1 MTGTV
6 FREER
11 PPAGAPPRLRLPEF
25 RVFHPSD
32 HLQLWV
38 AEHGVVPE
46 VSLRLLLDA
55 GAAAEDANQAGV
67 AELTARLLTEG
78 AGDRDAV
85 GMAEWLDRL
94 GAAFRASV
102 QYDIATMAMHCLS
115 DVTAGALDFLA
126 TALREPRFQEH
137 EVDRVRGERLD
148 EIERQFDEP
157 AIVADHALIDAVY
170 GKGLYARPAGGKAD
184 TVSSLQAADVRAYHA
199 ARYSSAGAVLI
210 LCGAVD
216 GDRAADLVSARL
228 GDWPA
233 VGPASPVPECP
244 AGPAVEGGVI
254 VIDRPGSP
262 QAEIRIGTVGAAHG
276 TQDLFSI
283 IVANAILGGLFNS
296 RINMNLRED
305 KGWTY
310 GARSAFRLRRG
321 AGPFVARTAVE
332 TGVTAGA
339 FQEMLAEIRGMT
351 ERPPDPDEMRLA
363 KNALTLSLPL
373 QFETAGQVA
382 GKVARQLIYRLPA
395 DYWETYR
402 DNVEAVT
409 SGDVVRVCERYLTE
423 DRLVL
428 LAVTDAEA
436 TAGTLDALGP
446 VTVRTVPE
454 A

>member
-115 DVTAGALDFLA
+115 DVTEGALDFLA
-126 TALREPRFQEH
+126 TVLREPRFQEH

-310 GARSAFRLRRG
+310 GA
-321 AGPFVARTAVE
+321 
-332 TGVTAGA
+332 

>member
-1 MTGTV
+1 V
-6 FREER
+6 Y
-11 PPAGAPPRLRLPEF
+11 
-25 RVFHPSD
+25 HPSD
-32 HLQLWV
+32 QLELWV

-55 GAAAEDANQAGV
+55 GAAAESAGQAGV

-85 GMAEWLDRL
+85 GVADWLDRL

-102 QYDIATMAMHCLS
+102 QYDVATLAMHFLS
-115 DVTAGALDFLA
+115 DVTKGALDFL
-126 TALREPRFQEH
+126 TTVLREPLFQEH
-137 EVDRVRGERLD
+137 EVDRVRAERLD
-148 EIERQFDEP
+148 ELERQLDEP
-157 AIVADHALIDAVY
+157 AIVAGRALIEAVY
-170 GKGLYARPAGGKAD
+170 GEGLYARPAGGKAD
-184 TVSSLQAADVRAYHA
+184 TISALAAPDVRAYHA
-199 ARYSSAGAVLI
+199 TRYSSAGAVLI
-210 LCGAVD
+210 ACGAVD
-216 GDRAADLVSARL
+216 GDRLADLVAERL

-233 VGPASPVPECP
+233 IGPASPVPERPDRP
-244 AGPAVEGGVI
+244 AAESGMI
-254 VIDRPGSP
+254 LIDRPGSP
-262 QAEIRIGTVGAAHG
+262 QAEVRIGTVGAPHS
-276 TQDLFSI
+276 TQDLFPI

-310 GARSAFRLRRG
+310 GARSGFRLRRG

-351 ERPPDPDEMRLA
+351 ERPPTVDELRLA

-373 QFETAGQVA
+373 QFETAGQVS
-382 GKVARQLIYRLPA
+382 GKVARQLIYQLPEN
-395 DYWETYR
+395 YWETYR
-402 DNVEAVT
+402 DSIEAVT
-409 SGDVVRVCERYLTE
+409 RDDVTGVCERYLAE

-436 TAGTLDALGP
+436 TVGSLEQLGP
-446 VTVRTVPE
+446 VTVHTDP
-454 A
+454 AA

>member
-1 MTGTV
+1 
-6 FREER
+6 
-11 PPAGAPPRLRLPEF
+11 LPEF

-115 DVTAGALDFLA
+115 DVTEGALDFLA
-126 TALREPRFQEH
+126 TVLREPRFQEH

-310 GARSAFRLRRG
+310 GA
-321 AGPFVARTAVE
+321 
-332 TGVTAGA
+332 